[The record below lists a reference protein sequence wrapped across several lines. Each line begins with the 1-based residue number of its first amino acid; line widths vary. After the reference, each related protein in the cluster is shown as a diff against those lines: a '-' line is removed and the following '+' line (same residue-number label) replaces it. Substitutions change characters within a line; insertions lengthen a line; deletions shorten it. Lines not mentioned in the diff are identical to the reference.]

1 MPHLTIV
8 ADIVAKDDAIELVKS
23 ELLKLVEP
31 TLKEDGCLGY
41 VLHQNNENPAH
52 FTFYENW
59 QSKEHLVT
67 HLANSHIAQYQAATK
82 DKTLSFTINELT
94 QIS

>member
-1 MPHLTIV
+1 MSHLTII

-23 ELLKLVEP
+23 ELLKLIEP
-31 TLKEDGCLGY
+31 TRQEDGCLGY

-59 QSKEHLVT
+59 QSKEQLLT
-67 HLANSHIAQYQAATK
+67 HLANSIRHA
-82 DKTLSFTINELT
+82 FF
-94 QIS
+94 